1 MNTFLIIIGVLFLV
15 YFLIK
20 YLKKEEKKA
29 VREYENYKHKEIVD
43 EKVKEDHQKIDEIQS
58 RIEEI
63 ENMEI
68 VEISSYKQFVIDNE
82 ATIYEKGGDNVL
94 HNFLK
99 IDSFLNSYRNKIID
113 DRISIKGEFSSIS
126 LKNSLKFLN
135 EGGDGLY
142 EFIAEM
148 QDYSNIG
155 KGKPLESKR
164 SNFNKLIDLSQ
175 NLYPTFT
182 LQNKTLEYYGN
193 IALAMVLFYLNG
205 NRIKYF
211 EIYEAFDKLGVFN
224 NHWENSVLNK
234 LSSIEDRLD
243 ALSNELV
250 KLNHGFQQLVEHSDS
265 IINELEKLN
274 NNVVTNTMIA
284 SLNTYQNWRI
294 KSKLS

>member
-43 EKVKEDHQKIDEIQS
+43 ENVKKDYQKIDEIQS
-58 RIEEI
+58 RIDDI
-63 ENMEI
+63 ENIEI
-68 VEISSYKQFVIDNE
+68 VEISSYKQFVIENE
-82 ATIYEKGGDNVL
+82 AIIYEKGGDNVL

-113 DRISIKGEFSSIS
+113 DRISIQENISTSSLKTTMKFEHNRTDGYKMIEDMEDTLNHLYGKKVVHRKALFEKLCEFS
-126 LKNSLKFLN
+126 K
-135 EGGDGLY
+135 E
-142 EFIAEM
+142 
-148 QDYSNIG
+148 
-155 KGKPLESKR
+155 
-164 SNFNKLIDLSQ
+164 
-175 NLYPTFT
+175 LYPNFS

>member
-43 EKVKEDHQKIDEIQS
+43 ENVKKDYQKIDEIQS

-68 VEISSYKQFVIDNE
+68 VEIISYKQFVIDNE
-82 ATIYEKGGDNVL
+82 ATIYEKGGDKVL

-164 SNFNKLIDLSQ
+164 ANFNKLIDLSQ

-211 EIYEAFDKLGVFN
+211 EIYEAYDKLGVFN

-250 KLNHGFQQLVEHSDS
+250 KLNYGFQQLVEHSDS